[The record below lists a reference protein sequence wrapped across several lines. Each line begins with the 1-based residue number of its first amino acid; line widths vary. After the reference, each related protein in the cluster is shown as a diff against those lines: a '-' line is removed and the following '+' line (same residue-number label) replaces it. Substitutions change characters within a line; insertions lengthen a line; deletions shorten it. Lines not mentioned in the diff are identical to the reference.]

1 MEGPLGVQIIE
12 EIDYKIVVQRIL
24 TIISQIIKKPQMILE
39 DKLIIE
45 NALSLLLSCILHKNE
60 LLEIFYRFNSETF
73 SELGDLLLAG
83 LLLCPQEKIR
93 EEFK

>member
-1 MEGPLGVQIIE
+1 
-12 EIDYKIVVQRIL
+12 
-24 TIISQIIKKPQMILE
+24 
-39 DKLIIE
+39 
-45 NALSLLLSCILHKNE
+45 LSCILHKNE